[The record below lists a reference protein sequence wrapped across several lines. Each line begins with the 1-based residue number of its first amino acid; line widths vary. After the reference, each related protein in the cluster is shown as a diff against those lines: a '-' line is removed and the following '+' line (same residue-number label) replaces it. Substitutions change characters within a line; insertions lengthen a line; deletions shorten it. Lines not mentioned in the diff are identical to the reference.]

1 MAMKKS
7 PLGTTH
13 SYRADPLAGPAKEAP
28 QTSAGATKAKTT
40 SGKFGSS
47 AEGNV
52 QGKGP
57 DSLLS
62 LPRGG
67 ESQ

>member
-13 SYRADPLAGPAKEAP
+13 SYRADPLAGPAKKEAP

-57 DSLLS
+57 NK
-62 LPRGG
+62 PR
-67 ESQ
+67 